1 MSETSE
7 SEPLNLRE
15 YAVQAIQPRLERMLS
30 HLEGAK
36 EGDKTEPIKQ
46 MRVWSRRTRAALEV
60 FHDCF
65 PDKEFKGFERE
76 IKTVTGALGQARD
89 LDVMI
94 DTLSKREAGLPPE
107 QRGGV
112 ASFIAQLKDQRDEAQ
127 EAVRET
133 IAHLED
139 QDLLA
144 RFQAI
149 AEAPPEP
156 ETKPAED
163 KPHAKQK
170 QESRSHKRR
179 KGRHGKS

>member
-1 MSETSE
+1 MSEA
-7 SEPLNLRE
+7 EPSNLRE
-15 YAVQAIQPRLERMLS
+15 YAVKAIQPRLERMLS

-36 EGDKTEPIKQ
+36 EGDKPEPIKQ

-65 PDKEFKGFERE
+65 PDKMFHAFERE

-94 DTLSKREAGLPPE
+94 DTLTKREAGLPPQ
-107 QRGGV
+107 QRAGL
-112 ASFIAQLKDQRDEAQ
+112 ASFIVQMQNQRDEAQ
-127 EAVRET
+127 KAVRET
-133 IAHLED
+133 IAHLEH
-139 QDLLA
+139 QDLSG

-149 AEAPPEP
+149 AEAPRKVEAAPE
-156 ETKPAED
+156 
-163 KPHAKQK
+163 AK
-170 QESRSHKRR
+170 SHKGR

>member
-1 MSETSE
+1 MSEPE
-7 SEPLNLRE
+7 SSNLRE

-30 HLEGAK
+30 HLEGVK

-65 PDKEFKGFERE
+65 PEKEFKGFERE

-94 DTLSKREAGLPPE
+94 DTLTKREAGLPPH
-107 QRGGV
+107 QRGGI
-112 ASFIAQLKDQRDEAQ
+112 ASFIAQLKDGRDEAQ
-127 EAVRET
+127 KAVRET
-133 IAHLED
+133 IAHLEH

-144 RFQAI
+144 RFHAI
-149 AEAPPEP
+149 AEAPPE
-156 ETKPAED
+156 TKPEEKALSEP
-163 KPHAKQK
+163 KHPQG
-170 QESRSHKRR
+170 KRR

>member
-1 MSETSE
+1 MSETSV

-36 EGDKTEPIKQ
+36 EGEKTEPIKQ

-107 QRGGV
+107 QRGGL
-112 ASFIAQLKDQRDEAQ
+112 ASFIAQMKDQRDEAQ

-156 ETKPAED
+156 EPKPED
-163 KPHAKQK
+163 KPRAKSAQK
-170 QESRSHKRR
+170 SKPHKRG

>member
-1 MSETSE
+1 MSEP
-7 SEPLNLRE
+7 EPLNLRD

-36 EGDKTEPIKQ
+36 EGEKTEPIKQ

-65 PDKEFKGFERE
+65 PEKEFKGFERE

-94 DTLSKREAGLPPE
+94 DTLSKREESLPPE

-112 ASFIAQLKDQRDEAQ
+112 ASFISQMKNQRDEAQ

-133 IAHLED
+133 IAHLEH
-139 QDLLA
+139 QDLLV
-144 RFQAI
+144 RFHAI
-149 AEAPPEP
+149 ATAPPEP
-156 ETKPAED
+156 QPEPDVKPGPAV
-163 KPHAKQK
+163 KTHK
-170 QESRSHKRR
+170 SRRR